1 MARLSILA
9 KIRKESSPRKKRG
22 DASATAKKFE
32 VIRIPRGI
40 HRKLSKLKI
49 AYEIALSERTD
60 FYSMSDEEL
69 ENWTMEHLTMEEF
82 FSVIYE
88 VVVRADKKHLTE
100 VIMKTAELVESQMDG
115 TASAAH
121 DVETLT
127 KKQLQSMRRFR
138 KAYGGD

>member
-1 MARLSILA
+1 
-9 KIRKESSPRKKRG
+9 
-22 DASATAKKFE
+22 
-32 VIRIPRGI
+32 
-40 HRKLSKLKI
+40 
-49 AYEIALSERTD
+49 
-60 FYSMSDEEL
+60 
-69 ENWTMEHLTMEEF
+69 MEHLTMEEF

-127 KKQLQSMRRFR
+127 KKQLQSMRRFQ
-138 KAYGGD
+138 KAFDGD